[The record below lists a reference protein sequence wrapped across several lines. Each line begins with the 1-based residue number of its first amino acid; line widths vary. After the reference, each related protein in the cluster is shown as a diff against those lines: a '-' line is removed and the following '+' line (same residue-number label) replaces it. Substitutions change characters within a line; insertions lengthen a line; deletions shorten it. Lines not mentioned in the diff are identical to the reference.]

1 MTAAV
6 PRIAL
11 LGFAIECN
19 RFAPVAT
26 REDFASDVDLSGD
39 AIIKDARLAA
49 SMMLPDLP
57 GFVAEMDRT
66 GAWMPIPLR
75 VAQAQPGGPVD
86 AAYFA
91 ELMADFEAGLRR
103 NLPLDAVYV
112 SSHGAAL
119 AVGSDDPDG
128 EIYAMIRRVVGP
140 DVPVIGVF
148 DLHANVSQ
156 RLVDAI
162 SVYVGYRENPHTDIR
177 ERGIEAARHMR
188 EALGGTR
195 TRCTMVKTPIV
206 SPPIS
211 LLTATGPNQGP
222 YADLI
227 QHGQTR
233 VGGPVMNVSV
243 MAGFA
248 FADSPLNGLCTIV
261 TVRGDDVS
269 PGRAVALEIG
279 TRAWSMR
286 ARFKRTMTSLDAAV
300 RRAVETGLDPSKPKL
315 ILADCAD
322 NPGGGGRG
330 NTMYLLKALK
340 AAGAQH
346 VLFGLI
352 NDPALAAEAHRLG
365 EGASFR
371 ARFNNGETQSF
382 SQPWEADASVVKL
395 HDGPFVGRRGLIRG
409 VASDLGPAALLD
421 LGGIR
426 VAVITL
432 RQQCLDPMQLE
443 VFDPDIL
450 AGARTLCV
458 KSRGHFRAGFDQF
471 TTPENIIE
479 VDNPGL
485 TSPNLGN
492 FDWTKLPR
500 PVYPLDEDA
509 TWTVP
514 NA

>member
-19 RFAPVAT
+19 RFSPVAT
-26 REDFASDVDLSGD
+26 REDFASDVDIAGEE
-39 AIIKDARLAA
+39 IIKDARAPA
-49 SMMLPDLP
+49 SIMLPDLP

-86 AAYFA
+86 QAYFA

-119 AVGSDDPDG
+119 AVGNDDPDG

-140 DVPVIGVF
+140 EIPVIGVF
-148 DLHANVSQ
+148 DLHANVSP

-162 SVYVGYRENPHTDIR
+162 SVYVGYRENPHTDIG

-188 EALGGTR
+188 EALGGTK

-227 QHGQTR
+227 QYGQTK

-248 FADSPLNGLCTIV
+248 FADSPLNGLCTVV
-261 TVRGDDVS
+261 TVRGGDVT

-279 TRAWSMR
+279 TKAWSMR
-286 ARFKRTMTSLDAAV
+286 ERFKRTMTSLDTAV

-322 NPGGGGRG
+322 NPGGGARG

-352 NDPALAAEAHRLG
+352 NDVPLAAEAHRLG
-365 EGASFR
+365 EGARFR
-371 ARFNNGETQSF
+371 ARFNTAETQSF
-382 SQPWEADASVVKL
+382 SQPWEADATVVKL
-395 HDGPFVGRRGLIRG
+395 HDGPFIGRRGLIRG
-409 VASDLGPAALLD
+409 VSSDLGPAALLD

-426 VAVITL
+426 VAVISL

-443 VFDPDIL
+443 VFGADIL
-450 AGARTLCV
+450 STARTLCV

-485 TSPNLGN
+485 TSPNLAN
-492 FDWTKLPR
+492 FDWQNLPR
-500 PVYPLDEDA
+500 PVYPLDENA

>member
-1 MTAAV
+1 MTAAI

-19 RFAPVAT
+19 RFSPVST
-26 REDFASDVDLSGD
+26 GEDFASDVDLRGE
-39 AIIKDARLAA
+39 AIVKDARAPA

-57 GFVAEMDRT
+57 GLVAEMDRT
-66 GAWMPIPLR
+66 GAWMPVPLR

-86 AAYFA
+86 QGYFA
-91 ELMADFEAGLRR
+91 ELMADFEAGLKR

-119 AVGSDDPDG
+119 AVGNDDPDG

-148 DLHANVSQ
+148 DLHANVSP

-188 EALGGTR
+188 EVLGGVK

-211 LLTATGPNQGP
+211 LLTATGPDQGP

-227 QHGQTR
+227 QDGQTR

-261 TVRGDDVS
+261 TVRGKDVT

-279 TRAWSMR
+279 TRAWGMR
-286 ARFKRTMTSLDAAV
+286 ERFKRTMTSLDAAV
-300 RRAVETGLDPSKPKL
+300 RRAVETGPDPSKPKL

-322 NPGGGGRG
+322 NPGGGARG

-352 NDPALAAEAHRLG
+352 NDVPLAAEAHRLG

-371 ARFNNGETQSF
+371 ARFNTAETQSF
-382 SQPWEADASVVKL
+382 SQPWEADATVLKL

-409 VASDLGPAALLD
+409 VASDLGRSALLD

-426 VAVITL
+426 VAVISL

-443 VFDPDIL
+443 VFGADIL
-450 AGARTLCV
+450 STARTLCV
-458 KSRGHFRAGFDQF
+458 KSRGHFRAGFDEF

-485 TSPNLGN
+485 TSPNLAN
-492 FDWTKLPR
+492 FDWQRLPR
-500 PVYPLDEDA
+500 PVYPLDEDT